1 MSAASPAS
9 CSTVKLQALANYA
22 AEYGDQFDR
31 IWAVSKTGASMRILD
46 LKSPAV
52 RDAVLA
58 SKKPPMELYES
69 GVALEYEGIGRQ
81 DQYAGHWLRPGH
93 RDQGNRSSDVAC
105 GKAVHG
111 SEDLRFE
118 ESDSGMLGATSIG
131 AQAAR
136 HSEAVTYFKC
146 QRVVQ
151 ATRSTAPLSVTML
164 WYALRATAARAELGG
179 PALTFQ
185 TPVTVGEI
193 LQGIHHKEYLLPA
206 IQREFVWDADQ
217 LRRLVDSLMRHY
229 PIGSFLIWKVS
240 PETAS
245 SYAFYD
251 FVTDYHARDHPYAS
265 KAIVPAG
272 QGVMA
277 VLDGQQRLTALNIA
291 VYGSLAVK
299 KKYAWWSSTDAFP
312 RKRLYLNLLADADP
326 DELGLRYDLRFL
338 TDEEA
343 KTTQG
348 QPDAWYPLAQ
358 VMTVANPGP
367 AMFAEVARRGITN
380 TAQAAT
386 AYQRLYDLFEAF
398 RTARPINY
406 YLETD
411 QDADKVLD
419 IFVRVNSGGT
429 TLSYSDLLLSM
440 ATNQWQ
446 HLDAREEVR
455 ALVQRLNTGGPREF
469 NFSKDMV
476 LKAALLIANVDVR
489 FRVSNFTQDNMKKVE
504 AVWDQIRDSL
514 LRAATL
520 TDMFGFSSRTLT
532 ADSVVVLLAYYL
544 HRRNLSDRYL
554 HSTADAADR
563 RTIQYW
569 VIRSLIKRGVWGSG
583 LDTVLTRLRRVVDE
597 HGQHGFPADMLK
609 RDMASLGKSLAFD
622 PTEIDELLEMR
633 YGGQRT
639 FSVLSLLYP
648 GLDLTKEFHEDHIFP
663 RSRFTA
669 KRLADAGVP
678 HDQIEKYRT
687 AVDCLP
693 NLQLLGGVPNIE
705 KQASLPAEWLATAFP
720 SDEQRAT
727 YLREN
732 DLDGLPLDL
741 ADFLNFYN
749 QRKEG
754 MRQRL
759 LKMLGVNEVAGS
771 PVSDPVSTS
780 SSAAGDSGG

>member
-1 MSAASPAS
+1 MS
-9 CSTVKLQALANYA
+9 
-22 AEYGDQFDR
+22 
-31 IWAVSKTGASMRILD
+31 
-46 LKSPAV
+46 
-52 RDAVLA
+52 
-58 SKKPPMELYES
+58 
-69 GVALEYEGIGRQ
+69 
-81 DQYAGHWLRPGH
+81 
-93 RDQGNRSSDVAC
+93 
-105 GKAVHG
+105 
-111 SEDLRFE
+111 
-118 ESDSGMLGATSIG
+118 
-131 AQAAR
+131 
-136 HSEAVTYFKC
+136 
-146 QRVVQ
+146 
-151 ATRSTAPLSVTML
+151 
-164 WYALRATAARAELGG
+164 
-179 PALTFQ
+179 FQ

-193 LQGIHHKEYLLPA
+193 LEGIHHKEYLLPA

-217 LRRLVDSLMRHY
+217 VRRLVDSLMRRY

-240 PETAS
+240 HETAM

-251 FVTDYHARDHPYAS
+251 FLTDYHARDHPYAS
-265 KAIVPAG
+265 KAVVPGG
-272 QGVMA
+272 QGVLA

-343 KTTQG
+343 RAAPG
-348 QPDAWYPLAQ
+348 EPDGWYPLTR

-367 AMFAEVARRGITN
+367 AMFAEVAARGITD
-380 TAQAAT
+380 TAQATA

-411 QDADKVLD
+411 QDPDKVLD

-446 HLDAREEVR
+446 HRDAREEVR
-455 ALVQRLNTGGPREF
+455 ALVQQLNTGGPREF
-469 NFSKDMV
+469 SFSKDIV
-476 LKAALLIANVDVR
+476 LKTALLIADVDVR

-504 AVWDQIRDSL
+504 ATWDQTRDSL

-520 TDMFGFSSRTLT
+520 LDMFGFSSRTLT
-532 ADSVVVLLAYYL
+532 ADSVLVLLAYYL
-544 HRRNLSDRYL
+544 HRRDLADGYL
-554 HSTADAADR
+554 HSTADADDR
-563 RTIQYW
+563 LSVQNW
-569 VIRSLIKRGVWGSG
+569 VIRSLVKRGIWGSG
-583 LDTVLTRLRRVVDE
+583 LDTLLTRLRRIIDE
-597 HGQHGFPADMLK
+597 HGHNGFPVADLEH
-609 RDMASLGKSLAFD
+609 DMTVLGKPLAFD
-622 PTEIDELLEMR
+622 PTEVDELLEMR

-648 GLDLTKEFHEDHIFP
+648 GLDLSKEFHEDHIFP

-669 KRLADAGVP
+669 KRLADAGIP
-678 HDQIEKYRT
+678 HDRIESYRE

-693 NLQLLGGVPNIE
+693 NLQLLGGIPNVE
-705 KQASLPAEWLATAFP
+705 KQAKLPGEWLAAAFP
-720 SDEQRAT
+720 SAEQRAT
-727 YLREN
+727 YLHDN

-741 ADFLNFYN
+741 AAFLDFYA
-749 QRKEG
+749 QRKER

-759 LKMLGVNEVAGS
+759 LKVLGVTYGAG
-771 PVSDPVSTS
+771 PTDE
-780 SSAAGDSGG
+780 